1 MFEESL
7 FCLANLIDAH
17 VKHQDPTLQKLRN
30 SVLSFWGEYL
40 NLRNVNDS
48 GARLCPG
55 CSNLWTKMTT
65 IHFKLIMIWNASTV
79 LCTFIKLAMFYAD
92 LGYKHASLTWWPCVH
107 GWGAV
112 NTSTGMVRNERRVA
126 CHPYNNKVQRSLTIL
141 RENLLNTTTF
151 EDNSYPKGRIVV
163 NVFNR
168 TVNQVHPVYIYIYLL
183 PTPTACS
190 KWQTFNTE
198 NEIFFVLEITA
209 FLIIKKITSS
219 NFCWY
224 FLGNSVSKAH
234 RSLQFLWQR

>member
-1 MFEESL
+1 
-7 FCLANLIDAH
+7 
-17 VKHQDPTLQKLRN
+17 
-30 SVLSFWGEYL
+30 
-40 NLRNVNDS
+40 
-48 GARLCPG
+48 
-55 CSNLWTKMTT
+55 
-65 IHFKLIMIWNASTV
+65 MIWNASTV

-141 RENLLNTTTF
+141 RENQLNTTTF

-168 TVNQVHPVYIYIYLL
+168 TVNLVHPVYIYIYIYYQHQQLVQNDKRL
-183 PTPTACS
+183 IQ
-190 KWQTFNTE
+190 KMRF
-198 NEIFFVLEITA
+198 FFVLEITA

>member
-126 CHPYNNKVQRSLTIL
+126 CHPYNNKIQRSLTIL

-168 TVNQVHPVYIYIYLL
+168 TVNLVHPVYIYIYIYYQHQQLVQNDKRL
-183 PTPTACS
+183 IQ
-190 KWQTFNTE
+190 K
-198 NEIFFVLEITA
+198 FFFFFRNYCISNY
-209 FLIIKKITSS
+209 KK
-219 NFCWY
+219 N
-224 FLGNSVSKAH
+224 NQ
-234 RSLQFLWQR
+234 LQFLLIFFGEFG